1 MSPQLDGL
9 LRELVKALTEL
20 AKAATERIKQ

>member
-1 MSPQLDGL
+1 MSPGLDSL

-20 AKAATERIKQ
+20 AKAATEKLQK